1 MKRVSFLHS
10 DISRIKFINTK
21 WGKDFR
27 IFDEKLFLLK
37 LNKKEFIKEQKKTLK
52 KIISFAESI
61 KLDDVIKAYEEGSVE
76 ISEEMEEIIYEQTIY
91 EKLESMKK
99 YKKEEKRKSITMK
112 RRSWNNIIKT
122 ILTT

>member
-37 LNKKEFIKEQKKTLK
+37 LNKKEFIKEQRKFLK
-52 KIISFAESI
+52 KIISV
-61 KLDDVIKAYEEGSVE
+61 KLDDIIKAFGRRNVA
-76 ISEEMEEIIYEQTIY
+76 ITEEMEEIIYEPAVNQIL
-91 EKLESMKK
+91 EKSPKRIIISIIEENKNEVWEELEKNMKG
-99 YKKEEKRKSITMK
+99 I
-112 RRSWNNIIKT
+112 
-122 ILTT
+122 